1 MVPRRRY
8 AAVATLLVAGL
19 LLGASF
25 GTATSLRTEYVA
37 REVDP
42 GAAPATVAD
51 AEPDVVNLDARLADD
66 SAAVEEPIATAAR
79 TGRFAGDVPPELHI
93 QLDDMDAPYAVYD
106 GRYYRLG
113 LNVSAERTHAT
124 IRLDP
129 TTGAAVAEAVATPYA
144 AASPTVQ
151 RVVDEGSLR
160 SRELVEP
167 GLVVRDGTYSLVR
180 TRTEGALA
188 GRLLA
193 AFGGFVLTPVGRA
206 YAVAAVGLFA
216 LVRSRDTARPLGDRD
231 ALAVVVATLAVSLAL
246 AALTGSGSL
255 ALRLTLVPFVA
266 GVAALGLFAGSCL
279 RSRSWGRLA
288 AAPVA
293 ASVVGVSAPVVAVG
307 GFAALF
313 ALPLLFVG
321 WLGSLPLAAYG
332 YAFTPE

>member
-8 AAVATLLVAGL
+8 AAVVTLLVAGL

-25 GTATSLRTEYVA
+25 GTAASLRTEYVA
-37 REVDP
+37 REIDP
-42 GAAPATVAD
+42 GAAPAAVAD

-66 SAAVEEPIATAAR
+66 PAAVREPVATAAR
-79 TGRFAGDVPPELHI
+79 TGRFAGDVSPDLHI
-93 QLDDMDAPYAVYD
+93 QLDGMDAPYAVYD
-106 GRYYRLG
+106 GQYYRLG
-113 LNVSAERTHAT
+113 LNVSNETTHAT

-129 TTGAAVAEAVATPYA
+129 TTGAAAAEAVATPYA
-144 AASPTVQ
+144 AASPAVQ
-151 RVVDEGSLR
+151 RVVDEGTMR

-167 GLVVRDGTYSLVR
+167 GLVGRDGTYFMVR

-193 AFGGFVLTPVGRA
+193 AFGGFVLAPVGRA

-216 LVRSRDTARPLGDRD
+216 LVRSRDTACPLGARE
-231 ALAVVVATLAVSLAL
+231 ALAVAAVTLIVSLAL

-288 AAPVA
+288 AASVA
-293 ASVVGVSAPVVAVG
+293 ASVVGVGAPVVAAG